1 MEYNIS
7 FITGSPLVAVY
18 YTYYT
23 CVCVCVCV
31 CARSWRAWPYSELR
45 PRSALRTVV
54 DGPPCQTL
62 SLSYHSGP
70 HTFKW
75 THFVITSSHRN
86 IIEVSCA
93 GTCLRLHMLLTQ
105 VCNVAP
111 LNTTDRSP
119 PPPPACFVAADE
131 PLSGLFS
138 QKIISCSGVFL
149 EKYWRIMTPKMS

>member
-1 MEYNIS
+1 MWNIIFHS
-7 FITGSPLVAVY
+7 LLVLHWWP
-18 YTYYT
+18 YTT
-23 CVCVCVCV
+23 HTILVCVCV
-31 CARSWRAWPYSELR
+31 RSWRAWPYSELR

-105 VCNVAP
+105 VCNAAP
-111 LNTTDRSP
+111 LNATDRFS
-119 PPPPACFVAADE
+119 ARALSQQMNLAADCFHRK
-131 PLSGLFS
+131 LFLAAEYS
-138 QKIISCSGVFL
+138 WKNIGG
-149 EKYWRIMTPKMS
+149 